1 MTITYCVREGV
12 ENHHL
17 GLESQFLE
25 LYYHHVPK
33 FHSYHIDSD
42 VAKYVDGL
50 GNWVRAS
57 DQWGFESERYFGKRG
72 PEIFEN
78 RWVTLM
84 PKERV
89 EDIGPQLV
97 DDTLL

>member
-1 MTITYCVREGV
+1 MPKYC
-12 ENHHL
+12 
-17 GLESQFLE
+17 
-25 LYYHHVPK
+25 
-33 FHSYHIDSD
+33 SYHLDADI
-42 VAKYVDGL
+42 AKYIDGL

-72 PEIFEN
+72 PEIFKN

-84 PKERV
+84 PQEREEGV
-89 EDIGPQLV
+89 GPQLV